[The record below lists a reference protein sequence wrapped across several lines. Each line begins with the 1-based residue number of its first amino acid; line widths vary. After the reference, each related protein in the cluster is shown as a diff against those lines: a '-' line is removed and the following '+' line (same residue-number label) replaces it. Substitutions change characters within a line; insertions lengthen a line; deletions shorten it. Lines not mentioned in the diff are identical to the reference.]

1 MHPALASGRQRTL
14 HAAAWA
20 LAAGMLSLLVRATAG
35 ASWPAALAFGVPI
48 GALLGPV
55 SLSAW
60 YICRATPLGTVRPTR
75 LFATVLGAAAAAGS
89 VWAAMGLVWAGIL
102 EIGGLR
108 VAMAPAGLPALLAG
122 FGGLSY
128 LLAITVY
135 YAGEA
140 VAESAAA
147 ERRALEL
154 EIGERDA
161 ELRALRAQV
170 DPHFLF
176 NSLNAVAGL
185 APVDGERA
193 RRMCLRLAE
202 FLRESLSVGGTA
214 AIPLARETALTERYL
229 DVERVR
235 FGDRL
240 QVRTMVDDGSAA
252 VPVPPLILQ
261 PLVENAVRHG
271 VAGCLDG
278 GCIEVSAARAGAWIR
293 ITVTNPRDPDAPA
306 RGTGFGQDLVRRR
319 LAAMYGDRAVFAV
332 ESLPDCYRASITVP
346 APTRPLLEQP
356 S

>member
-14 HAAAWA
+14 HAAAWV

-35 ASWPAALAFGVPI
+35 ASWPAAFAVGLPV

-60 YICRATPLGTVRPTR
+60 YICRATPLGTVGSMR
-75 LFATVLGAAAAAGS
+75 LLVTVVGAAAAAGL
-89 VWAAMGLVWAGIL
+89 VWAAMGLAWAGML
-102 EIGGLR
+102 RAGGLR
-108 VAMAPAGLPALLAG
+108 VATAEAGLPALLAW

-135 YAGEA
+135 YAGA
-140 VAESAAA
+140 ALAESAAA

-154 EIGERDA
+154 AIAERDA

-176 NSLNAVAGL
+176 NSLNAIAGL

-193 RRMCLRLAE
+193 RRMSQHLAE
-202 FLRESLSVGGTA
+202 FLRESLRLGGAT
-214 AIPLARETALTERYL
+214 AIPLEREIALTERYL

-240 QVRTMVDDGSAA
+240 QVRTTVGEQTGA

-261 PLVENAVRHG
+261 PLVENAVRYG
-271 VAGCLDG
+271 VAARLDG
-278 GCIEVSAARAGAWIR
+278 GCIEVAAERTGQHVR
-293 ITVTNPRDPDAPA
+293 ITVTNPRDEDAAA
-306 RGTGFGQDLVRRR
+306 RGTGFGQELVRRR
-319 LAAMYGDRAVFAV
+319 LAAMYGDRAAFAV
-332 ESLPDCYRASITVP
+332 ESLPERYRASFTLPVP
-346 APTRPLLEQP
+346 DQQP
-356 S
+356 